1 MARRQG
7 RNREREG
14 ERKKGQRGEG
24 KGGGEKYARSMGM
37 RRPLRRAQWQVG
49 GDEIEEARQRSR
61 EKGDGEED
69 KKKGRRGE
77 RGGGKEEMKRG
88 RERRGTTRVPAK
100 ARGAG
105 GGVRGSQN
113 SVGR

>member
-49 GDEIEEARQRSR
+49 EMRSR
-61 EKGDGEED
+61 KRDRGHERKEMVKRIRKREGEE
-69 KKKGRRGE
+69 
-77 RGGGKEEMKRG
+77 G
-88 RERRGTTRVPAK
+88 REEEGKRK
-100 ARGAG
+100 
-105 GGVRGSQN
+105 
-113 SVGR
+113 